1 MTKHSII
8 TGLLFIIL
16 FAKNAAAQNV
26 GIGTTTPTKAG
37 LVVNQKVGATH
48 AIFGD
53 NARGIS
59 LQSNPA
65 SVGFNN
71 YVNANGE
78 RVALATLPSGQIV
91 LDDGGNFIFSN
102 SNFAVAAGSP
112 VLVSSKLV
120 ISGAGNVGIGTSMPQ
135 IAGLVVQ
142 RKVGNV
148 HAVFGGNAAGVA
160 IESNEPTIGFNG
172 YQSEGGDYL
181 AMANGFS
188 GAVSLAP
195 STGDLRFATSDF
207 SSTAGN
213 LTLLATRMVI
223 SGTGNVGID
232 NINPTEAGLVV
243 DKRVNNTHA
252 IFGRNT
258 NGLSF
263 QSGYPTIG
271 FNGYRSISGYRTLTN
286 GYTGAI
292 TFISD
297 NGEFRISSS
306 PSAIAPGNSV
316 SLVTRMLILP
326 NGNVGI
332 GTTNADIAGLVVE
345 KKIGAVHAMFGA
357 NTTGVAIESSFP
369 GIGLNSYFSG
379 GRKFIANGFGALLSL
394 DPGTGN
400 LSLMS
405 STAAGVADAGATL
418 VQRMVINSEGN
429 IGVQGN
435 TAPGAPISFSNTLGN
450 KISLFGN
457 PATGHYG
464 MGIANSLLQIYSASS
479 ADDIA
484 LGVGRSAAF
493 TEAMRIK
500 GNGNVAIS
508 SSITPNIAGLVVNK
522 RVNNVHAVF
531 GSNTSGLSIESNF
544 PALAFNSYY
553 NGSSRIALT
562 SGHIGYFGMNPGN
575 GDFIFGVSG
584 SSAASGS
591 SALVG
596 VTMVLNRF
604 GQLGIG
610 VPIPTAQLQVGT
622 NGDGSVALANAWQT
636 FSDERYKKDIVPIAN
651 ALEKIEQ
658 LNGYYYYW
666 KEGTDANRQAGLL
679 AQEVEKVLPEIVN
692 TDSQGYKS
700 VDYGKM
706 NALLLQA
713 LKEQNNKVELLE
725 KQVEQLIKLIQ
736 KN

>member
-1 MTKHSII
+1 
-8 TGLLFIIL
+8 
-16 FAKNAAAQNV
+16 
-26 GIGTTTPTKAG
+26 
-37 LVVNQKVGATH
+37 
-48 AIFGD
+48 
-53 NARGIS
+53 
-59 LQSNPA
+59 
-65 SVGFNN
+65 
-71 YVNANGE
+71 
-78 RVALATLPSGQIV
+78 
-91 LDDGGNFIFSN
+91 
-102 SNFAVAAGSP
+102 
-112 VLVSSKLV
+112 
-120 ISGAGNVGIGTSMPQ
+120 
-135 IAGLVVQ
+135 
-142 RKVGNV
+142 
-148 HAVFGGNAAGVA
+148 
-160 IESNEPTIGFNG
+160 
-172 YQSEGGDYL
+172 
-181 AMANGFS
+181 
-188 GAVSLAP
+188 
-195 STGDLRFATSDF
+195 
-207 SSTAGN
+207 
-213 LTLLATRMVI
+213 
-223 SGTGNVGID
+223 
-232 NINPTEAGLVV
+232 
-243 DKRVNNTHA
+243 
-252 IFGRNT
+252 
-258 NGLSF
+258 
-263 QSGYPTIG
+263 
-271 FNGYRSISGYRTLTN
+271 
-286 GYTGAI
+286 
-292 TFISD
+292 
-297 NGEFRISSS
+297 
-306 PSAIAPGNSV
+306 
-316 SLVTRMLILP
+316 MLILP